1 MTTKEKKEAAELIKV
16 IKAITKLQD
25 TLHKCSYYQQE
36 YNPEDCEP
44 LLNELVN
51 LNHQINETKREFVKK
66 YK

>member
-16 IKAITKLQD
+16 IKAIIKAQD

-36 YNPEDCEP
+36 LNEDNEP
-44 LLNELVN
+44 LLNELTN
-51 LNHQINETKREFVKK
+51 LNYQINETIREFERK